1 MAKKI
6 SSVGK
11 NPMKALKSAHTANTQ
26 KGMGDY
32 YGKAVKNKTAIEK
45 SSYMIPSMKTTSK
58 KPPKK
63 LA

>member
-1 MAKKI
+1 MAKK
-6 SSVGK
+6 SPPVGK
-11 NPMKALKSAHTANTQ
+11 NPIKPLKFAHTANTQ

-32 YGKAVKNKTAIEK
+32 YGKAVKNKTATEK
-45 SSYMIPSMKTTSK
+45 STYMVPSMKTTSK